1 MKLFLR
7 MICAAMLL
15 GLCVVPATAQRAD
28 VYVWVST
35 VGDNM
40 ADGTET
46 APLAS
51 VQQALAKVRALRET
65 ADPETLGDVHIVLR
79 SGTYRLTETLRLTA
93 EDSGTPA
100 SATIIEAE
108 AGGTVVLSGGAEI
121 TGWQAQGDVEGLPS
135 VAQGQVWVAE
145 VPCVGSTAVPFRQMW
160 IGNNKMRRAGTFDGK
175 TLPRIISVNKER
187 GELIVPRPAQ
197 TFARPDRVEMTI
209 IQDWVTNVMR
219 VERISTVADRSV
231 FTFKQPESGIEFK
244 RPWPILRADA
254 SSSTNHMF
262 YLSNAIE
269 LLNHPQEWFCDTDQG
284 LVYYW
289 PRSGETPATTVAV
302 VPLLETLVSV
312 AGDGSDK
319 VEHVAFKGLTF
330 AHSAWHRPSLQ
341 GHVPLQAGQWL
352 YDAYTDKDSRAG
364 NVAWVGRPAAAVSV
378 SDAGNV
384 SFEGCNF
391 RQTASTAI
399 DFVRGTRQT
408 VVRGCTFSDV
418 GGSAVLAGYFG
429 DETFEA
435 HEPYNPENTDEVCDG
450 ITIDNNY
457 IAHPATED
465 WGTLGI
471 CIGYASNVNITH
483 NEIYDTPYTGISM
496 GWGWTKEQN
505 CMHDNH
511 IQANYIHSFCNQMRD
526 GGAIYT
532 LSSQPNSSI
541 ENNRIEDV
549 GHPQF
554 NPIMWEGMAHAQF
567 DLYTDEGSDYFTVK
581 NNWCERGEISK
592 NQNGG
597 HNVWGTNNNTVAE
610 AIKQAAGLEAEYEHI
625 KQFVVE
631 QNLAPL
637 DSVIDESETAQTL
650 AYPTPKSAGTPVSQL
665 IDGEEYVIQNSN
677 TTLERR
683 NLYWEWGLYLRTRS
697 DGCLDDVT
705 FVAHKHEAEG
715 QTWWSFEI
723 TSATGRGKF
732 MGRSNGSNVQF
743 FDQETLWTATYE
755 DTDYSGFVL
764 LMQGDTPGEGHE
776 LTMNG
781 SGDWVCNYTDG
792 ATTDKTANTTH
803 WSFVRTADL
812 SSDAVDAYN
821 AAKLCLYQYLVET
834 AQMCERGI
842 PEAAETYDTVIGVYN
857 NEGATTGELQ
867 AAANTIKSVIAG
879 SVVNYK
885 QDIPATFG
893 IVNPSFENNS
903 AQHGTDSSV
912 PFGWTMTRDGSVVTS
927 PSDWA
932 WCGVNGD
939 VDNGDGALIW
949 GVWHWGAYGNMEL
962 SQTVAG
968 LPNGRYRLTARL
980 MNNHTEN
987 GNLARIFAATGS
999 MLAGTEGDYT
1009 TLPEGETCS
1018 FEGGWA
1024 SGDRDL
1030 SHVFAVEADVTDGTL
1045 TIGARSNGFFKIDD
1059 FRLTFLGN
1067 KATSV
1072 ADVPAIRHRTSSVY
1086 DLTGRKVN
1094 VMKRGIY
1101 IIDGR
1106 KVLR

>member
-330 AHSAWHRPSLQ
+330 AHSAWLRPSLQ

-483 NEIYDTPYTGISM
+483 NEI
-496 GWGWTKEQN
+496 
-505 CMHDNH
+505 
-511 IQANYIHSFCNQMRD
+511 
-526 GGAIYT
+526 
-532 LSSQPNSSI
+532 
-541 ENNRIEDV
+541 
-549 GHPQF
+549 
-554 NPIMWEGMAHAQF
+554 
-567 DLYTDEGSDYFTVK
+567 
-581 NNWCERGEISK
+581 
-592 NQNGG
+592 
-597 HNVWGTNNNTVAE
+597 
-610 AIKQAAGLEAEYEHI
+610 
-625 KQFVVE
+625 
-631 QNLAPL
+631 
-637 DSVIDESETAQTL
+637 
-650 AYPTPKSAGTPVSQL
+650 
-665 IDGEEYVIQNSN
+665 
-677 TTLERR
+677 
-683 NLYWEWGLYLRTRS
+683 
-697 DGCLDDVT
+697 
-705 FVAHKHEAEG
+705 
-715 QTWWSFEI
+715 
-723 TSATGRGKF
+723 
-732 MGRSNGSNVQF
+732 
-743 FDQETLWTATYE
+743 
-755 DTDYSGFVL
+755 
-764 LMQGDTPGEGHE
+764 
-776 LTMNG
+776 
-781 SGDWVCNYTDG
+781 
-792 ATTDKTANTTH
+792 
-803 WSFVRTADL
+803 
-812 SSDAVDAYN
+812 
-821 AAKLCLYQYLVET
+821 
-834 AQMCERGI
+834 
-842 PEAAETYDTVIGVYN
+842 
-857 NEGATTGELQ
+857 
-867 AAANTIKSVIAG
+867 
-879 SVVNYK
+879 
-885 QDIPATFG
+885 
-893 IVNPSFENNS
+893 
-903 AQHGTDSSV
+903 
-912 PFGWTMTRDGSVVTS
+912 
-927 PSDWA
+927 
-932 WCGVNGD
+932 
-939 VDNGDGALIW
+939 
-949 GVWHWGAYGNMEL
+949 
-962 SQTVAG
+962 
-968 LPNGRYRLTARL
+968 
-980 MNNHTEN
+980 
-987 GNLARIFAATGS
+987 
-999 MLAGTEGDYT
+999 
-1009 TLPEGETCS
+1009 
-1018 FEGGWA
+1018 
-1024 SGDRDL
+1024 
-1030 SHVFAVEADVTDGTL
+1030 
-1045 TIGARSNGFFKIDD
+1045 
-1059 FRLTFLGN
+1059 
-1067 KATSV
+1067 
-1072 ADVPAIRHRTSSVY
+1072 
-1086 DLTGRKVN
+1086 
-1094 VMKRGIY
+1094 
-1101 IIDGR
+1101 
-1106 KVLR
+1106 